1 VCVVTLEATDVFAPA
16 LSPAAWSSG
25 PEWFARHEDGRRRPL
40 TQPLGRWLGPV
51 DSGDRS
57 MLARVSGAAL
67 DLGCGPGRLVVELAR
82 RGVHALGV
90 DISADAVHLA
100 RRAGAA
106 VLRRSL
112 FSPLPGEGRWDTVL
126 LADGNVGI
134 GGDPGVLLRRCRQI
148 LAPGGRAVVELE
160 EPGTGLVC
168 TRLRLERGA
177 EATSWFDWASLGV
190 DAVPATAAQ
199 AGLRVQESWEQSGR
213 WFATLLA

>member
-1 VCVVTLEATDVFAPA
+1 VTLAVTDLFAETPD
-16 LSPAAWSSG
+16 PAAWG
-25 PEWFARHEDGRRRPL
+25 TDAAWFARHADGRRSAL
-40 TQPLGRWLGPV
+40 SQPLGRWLGPV
-51 DSGDRS
+51 DRADRS
-57 MLARVSGAAL
+57 MLARGRGAVI

-82 RGVHALGV
+82 RGRHALGV
-90 DISADAVHLA
+90 DLSADAVHLA
-100 RRAGAA
+100 RRTGAV

-112 FSPLPGEGRWDTVL
+112 FAPLPGEGHWDTVL

-134 GGDPGVLLRRCRQI
+134 GGDPAALLRRCREI
-148 LAPGGRAVVELE
+148 LAPAGRAVVELE

-190 DAVPATAAQ
+190 DAVGRTAAR
-199 AGLRVQESWEQSGR
+199 AGLRVHESWEQSGR

>member
-1 VCVVTLEATDVFAPA
+1 VTLAVTDLFAG
-16 LSPAAWSSG
+16 PAAEAVGSPEG
-25 PEWFARHEDGRRRPL
+25 PWFARREDGRRWPL
-40 TQPLGRWLGPV
+40 DPPLGRWLGPV
-51 DSGDRS
+51 DAADRS
-57 MLARVSGAAL
+57 MLARVSGTAL
-67 DLGCGPGRLVVELAR
+67 DLGCGPGRLVGELAR

-112 FSPLPGEGRWDTVL
+112 FSPLPGEGHWDTVL

-134 GGDPGVLLRRCRQI
+134 GGDPGALLRRCRRL
-148 LAPGGRAVVELE
+148 LAPGGRAVVEVE

-177 EATSWFDWASLGV
+177 EATSWFDWASIGV
-190 DAVPATAAQ
+190 DALPATAAS
-199 AGLRVQESWEQSGR
+199 AGLRVHECWERSGR
-213 WFATLLA
+213 WFATLLG

>member
-1 VCVVTLEATDVFAPA
+1 
-16 LSPAAWSSG
+16 
-25 PEWFARHEDGRRRPL
+25 
-40 TQPLGRWLGPV
+40 
-51 DSGDRS
+51 
-57 MLARVSGAAL
+57 MLARVRGTTL

-112 FSPLPGEGRWDTVL
+112 FCPLPGEGLWDSVL

-134 GGDPGVLLRRCRQI
+134 GGDPAALLRRCRAL

-177 EATSWFDWASLGV
+177 EATSWFDWASMGV
-190 DAVPATAAQ
+190 DAVPAPAAA
-199 AGLRVQESWEQSGR
+199 AGLRVHECWERSGR
-213 WFATLLA
+213 WFATLLG